1 MLEWTDPEH
10 EDIWLFATRIT
21 AELADR
27 LRISRVPR
35 GIKMVSS
42 LLEYPEHDD
51 KSDTNENN
59 KNDRFAIFGLLI
71 LERLSQNNKNG
82 YTYEDFAEIL
92 GNKDLIPKIVM
103 FISYTAFKCTNI
115 ICQRKLII
123 SALNVVKAFANA
135 GGKIGALLR
144 KELYESPILLGNI
157 SEVLDDSRSGP
168 EVWEPAFDFNTKIS
182 MDIATRTEIGR
193 IKMVMASWRSVGN
206 ADNGEHSKLFDI
218 VDIYA

>member
-1 MLEWTDPEH
+1 MH
-10 EDIWLFATRIT
+10 EYH
-21 AELADR
+21 
-27 LRISRVPR
+27 
-35 GIKMVSS
+35 M
-42 LLEYPEHDD
+42 
-51 KSDTNENN
+51 
-59 KNDRFAIFGLLI
+59 
-71 LERLSQNNKNG
+71 
-82 YTYEDFAEIL
+82 
-92 GNKDLIPKIVM
+92 
-103 FISYTAFKCTNI
+103 
-115 ICQRKLII
+115 QRKLII